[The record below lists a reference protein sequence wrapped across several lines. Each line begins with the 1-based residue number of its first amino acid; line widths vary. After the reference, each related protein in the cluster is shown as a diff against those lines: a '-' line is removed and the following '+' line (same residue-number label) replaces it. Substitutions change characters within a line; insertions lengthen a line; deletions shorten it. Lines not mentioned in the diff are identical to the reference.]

1 MRALEPAQ
9 TGEEPMRSHLTTAMA
24 GAAALAFGL
33 APAIAA
39 PLMIVDNDEKVLWD
53 DAGKVVLSPPGKDSV
68 LIVDLA
74 DPMNPKIVA
83 NLPLKNSVVGPPSTS
98 TSIRLARSRWSPISM
113 NVIKEGD
120 ALKQVPDDKLYEA
133 AVFAPD
139 GNYVLVGNYIDQD
152 FSILKLD
159 GTEITDTG
167 KRFKVPGHPA
177 SAQMG
182 H

>member
-1 MRALEPAQ
+1 
-9 TGEEPMRSHLTTAMA
+9 
-24 GAAALAFGL
+24 
-33 APAIAA
+33 
-39 PLMIVDNDEKVLWD
+39 
-53 DAGKVVLSPPGKDSV
+53 
-68 LIVDLA
+68 
-74 DPMNPKIVA
+74 
-83 NLPLKNSVVGPPSTS
+83 
-98 TSIRLARSRWSPISM
+98 M

-120 ALKQVPDDKLYEA
+120 ALKQVPDDKIYEA